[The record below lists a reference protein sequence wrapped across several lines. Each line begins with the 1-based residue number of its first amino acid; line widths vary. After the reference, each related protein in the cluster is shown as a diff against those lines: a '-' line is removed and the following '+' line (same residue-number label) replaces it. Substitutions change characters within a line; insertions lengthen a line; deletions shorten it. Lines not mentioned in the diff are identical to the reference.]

1 MSRFIVRALVVFCI
15 LITRVGLAHAGT
27 PDSLQIPESFN
38 KVLPEVVYENAEL
51 KDVLKALAISGKVNI
66 FVAPDIQMRVSLRLY
81 NQKLI
86 DILTFLAGNYNLEL
100 TWKGPIVSI
109 ANRQPPAFLPPPE
122 KKPVITLTDSRLSF
136 DVQSVPTQIVIREL
150 ISVTKKN
157 VITETS
163 MPEVLNGYLAPLP
176 VQEAITLFF
185 RMNQVQARERNGIF
199 YLQRNDQEVS
209 SAGQMSRTG
218 YWLEV
223 KDSTI
228 NIDVQKTSIDRLIR
242 DAAQQLNLSIFYY
255 NDLAGTITAKANH
268 LPFDS
273 FLSFLLR
280 NTTYTFKKEDG
291 IYFLGERSNKS
302 LETSKL
308 LLLKN
313 RKVEAITDLF
323 PPQLASQASIKILK
337 EQNALMVSAT
347 QNVIEDVQSFIK
359 TVDFSTPQ
367 VLIEALVIDFSS
379 SDGISTGVSAGT
391 RGSDTT
397 KAGIGKSNSY
407 LPGLDIT
414 MSAATLNRATSKLG
428 TVNMFGTDVNLAR
441 IGKLPADFYLRV
453 QALENAGLAK
463 VRSRPMLSTLNGH
476 KATLSVGTTQYYIL
490 KSTTPIRDN
499 QGTVLT
505 ESQQFKE
512 ISANI
517 TLEVTPWVSSS
528 GEVTVEIKPVFETP
542 VGQFTSETPPTINK
556 RSFESTI
563 RLSDGETIVLG
574 GLIEESESDVTEG
587 IPYLS
592 RIPYLGTFFSTKT
605 KVKKKA
611 ELVIYVTPHV
621 YFGAEVPKTYPDE
634 K

>member
-1 MSRFIVRALVVFCI
+1 MKRIPLRILALAVFLCSGFHAA
-15 LITRVGLAHAGT
+15 VAGT
-27 PDSLQIPESFN
+27 PDSLQIPESFQ

-51 KDVLKALAISGKVNI
+51 RDVLKALSVTGKVNI
-66 FVAPDIQMRVSLRLY
+66 FVSPSVLGRATLRLY

-86 DILTFLAGNYNLEL
+86 DILNFIADQYKL
-100 TWKGPIVSI
+100 TISWSGGIASVSI
-109 ANRQPPAFLPPPE
+109 QPLKELDSPQFS
-122 KKPVITLTDSRLSF
+122 KPKIVLEDSRLSF

-163 MPEVLNGYLAPLP
+163 MPEMLNGYLAPLP

-313 RKVEAITDLF
+313 RKVEAITELF

-397 KAGIGKSNSY
+397 KAGIGKSNTY

-592 RIPYLGTFFSTKT
+592 RIPYLGVFFSTKT

-621 YFGAEVPKTYPDE
+621 YFGAEVPKTYTDE

>member
-1 MSRFIVRALVVFCI
+1 MKRIPLRILALAVFLCSGFHAA
-15 LITRVGLAHAGT
+15 VAGT
-27 PDSLQIPESFN
+27 PDSLQIPESFQ

-51 KDVLKALAISGKVNI
+51 RDVLKALSVTGKVNI
-66 FVAPDIQMRVSLRLY
+66 FVSPSVQGRASLRLY

-86 DILTFLAGNYNLEL
+86 DILNFIADQYKL
-100 TWKGPIVSI
+100 TISWSGGIASVSI
-109 ANRQPPAFLPPPE
+109 KALKELDFPQFL
-122 KKPVITLTDSRLSF
+122 KPKIVLEDSRLSF
-136 DVQSVPTQIVIREL
+136 DVQSVPTQVVIREL

-163 MPEVLNGYLAPLP
+163 MPEMLNGYLAPLP

-223 KDSTI
+223 KDSSI

-313 RKVEAITDLF
+313 RKVEAITELF

-428 TVNMFGTDVNLAR
+428 IVNMFGTDVNLAR